1 MEMTKPAPFITDK
14 VREKAKLAVMASKF
28 GSFVSAATNLEIAV
42 HMALLDGER
51 VNRRLR
57 SVAKGMI
64 VNYKPDELCRLL
76 RELATS
82 SNTDKAYK
90 AILSYRDSFLES
102 AEIRI
107 AAINAYCGGDLDEL
121 IEQGADVAALTNKVA
136 ELRKQY
142 AKKAA

>member
-64 VNYKPDELCRLL
+64 VNCKPDELCRLL
-76 RELATS
+76 RELATN